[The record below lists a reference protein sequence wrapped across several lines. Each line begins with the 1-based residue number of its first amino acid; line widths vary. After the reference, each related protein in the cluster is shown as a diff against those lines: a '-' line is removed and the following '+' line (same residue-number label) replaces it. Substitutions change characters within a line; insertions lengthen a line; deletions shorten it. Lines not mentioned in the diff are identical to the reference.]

1 MIRLKRIKARTAE
14 RLKLTHKERIDKYN
28 ESLSKL
34 SDHYDIPRV
43 GPGWINNLYLSKYLC
58 SHNVN

>member
-43 GPGWINNLYLSKYLC
+43 GPGWLLKF
-58 SHNVN
+58 

>member
-1 MIRLKRIKARTAE
+1 MASKTEAQLKFDLIRQKRLKSRVHE
-14 RLKLTHKERIDKYN
+14 RLKHTHKERIDKYN

-43 GPGWINNLYLSKYLC
+43 GPG
-58 SHNVN
+58 